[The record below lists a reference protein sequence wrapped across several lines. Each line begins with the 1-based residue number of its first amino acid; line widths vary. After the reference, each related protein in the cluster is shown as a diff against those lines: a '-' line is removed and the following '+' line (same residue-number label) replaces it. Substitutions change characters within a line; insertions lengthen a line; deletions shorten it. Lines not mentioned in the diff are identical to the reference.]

1 MEFIWVSLPH
11 RIGLRF
17 RRDSVIRLEEKRM
30 DRYRILTLDGGG
42 AWALIEVM
50 ALIDLYGAD
59 TTGHQVLRD
68 FDMVAA
74 NSGGSIVLG
83 GLVEDLTLQK
93 MLDFFQS
100 EDKRKSIFVRK
111 SLHLPGLEKYVT
123 TEKLSGLR
131 NAFPNRCDI
140 PLHEVAKDIPGRNS
154 GKPVHLLIAGFNYD
168 RSRGEF
174 FRSADATR
182 PGWGIGDPSTYS
194 LAECIHASSNAP
206 IRYFDRPAEFLTQ
219 PGKHYW
225 DGAISGSN
233 NPILIAVTEAL
244 VLGQAPLNLA
254 ALSIGTGGTFL
265 PFAPDGADPEPYY
278 QVIHPSS
285 LTTDLEK
292 IAGAILDDPPDVASF
307 MAHVMSGGP
316 PAAAVAPVDSSIVR
330 MNPMIAPVLNEEDQ
344 FVLPHG
350 MDDES
355 FENLVKLDMDAVEQE
370 QVDEIVN
377 FARLWLKGSI
387 SNQPVRAAV
396 DLTPEIGQGKYA
408 LAKAAWLQLT
418 QTP

>member
-1 MEFIWVSLPH
+1 ME
-11 RIGLRF
+11 
-17 RRDSVIRLEEKRM
+17 
-30 DRYRILTLDGGG
+30 RYRILTLDGGG

-50 ALIDLYGAD
+50 ALIDLYSAD
-59 TTGHQVLRD
+59 TTGHQVLGD

-83 GLVEDLTLQK
+83 GLVEDLSLQT
-93 MLDFFQS
+93 MLDFFLSQ
-100 EDKRKSIFVRK
+100 DKRQSIFVRK
-111 SLHLPGLEKYVT
+111 SLHLPSMEKYVT
-123 TEKLSGLR
+123 TGKLAGLR
-131 NAFPNRCDI
+131 AAFPKRCDV
-140 PLHEVAKDIPGRNS
+140 PLNKVAQDIPGHS

-168 RSRGEF
+168 RNRGEF
-174 FRSADATR
+174 FRSAPATR
-182 PGWGIGDPSTYS
+182 DGFGIGVPSTAT

-206 IRYFDRPAEFLTQ
+206 IRYFDRPAELPTQ
-219 PGKHYW
+219 PGSHYW

-244 VLGQAPLNLA
+244 VLGQPGLGLA

-265 PFAPDGADPEPYY
+265 PMAPENAAPEPYY
-278 QVIHPSS
+278 LTVHESC

-307 MAHVMSGGP
+307 VAHVMSGGP
-316 PAAAVAPVDSSIVR
+316 PAGAVAPVDSSIVR
-330 MNPMIAPVLNEEDQ
+330 LNPMIAPVVNEDDE

-350 MDDES
+350 MDAES
-355 FENLVKLDMDAVEQE
+355 FENLVKLDMDAVEQD

-387 SNQPVRAAV
+387 SNQPVRAAA
-396 DLTPEIGQGKYA
+396 DLTPVIGQGKYA
-408 LAKAAWLQLT
+408 QGKDAWNKLAAM
-418 QTP
+418 PF

>member
-1 MEFIWVSLPH
+1 MA
-11 RIGLRF
+11 
-17 RRDSVIRLEEKRM
+17 
-30 DRYRILTLDGGG
+30 RYRILTLDGGG

-50 ALIDLYGAD
+50 TLIDLYGAD
-59 TTGHQVLRD
+59 ATGHQVLSD

-83 GLVEDLTLQK
+83 GLVENLSLQD
-93 MLDFFQS
+93 MLNFFLSQ
-100 EDKRKSIFVRK
+100 DKRESVFVK
-111 SLHLPGLEKYVT
+111 KGLHLPGLEKYIT
-123 TEKLSGLR
+123 SGKLTGLCA
-131 NAFPNRCDI
+131 AFKDRCDV
-140 PLHEVAKDIPGRNS
+140 PLNEVALDIPGHSS

-182 PGWGIGDPSTYS
+182 KGWGDGASSTAT

-206 IRYFDRPAEFLTQ
+206 IRYFDRPAEFPSQ

-233 NPILIAVTEAL
+233 NPILVAVTEAL
-244 VLGQAPLNLA
+244 VLGQLPKNLA
-254 ALSIGTGGTFL
+254 ALSLGTGGTFL
-265 PFAPDGADPEPYY
+265 PFAPDGADPEPFY
-278 QVIHPSS
+278 QVMHESS
-285 LTTDLEK
+285 FTTDLEK

-316 PAAAVAPVDSSIVR
+316 PADSDSPVDSSIVR
-330 MNPMIAPVLNEEDQ
+330 MNPMIAPVLSAEGE

-350 MDDES
+350 MDDDS
-355 FENLVKLDMDAVEQE
+355 FETLLKLDLDAVEQD

-377 FARLWLKGSI
+377 FARLWLKGSV
-387 SNQPVRAAV
+387 SNQPVRMAG
-396 DLTPEIGQGKYA
+396 DLTPEIGQSKYA
-408 LAKAAWLQLT
+408 QAKAAWQLLKG
-418 QTP
+418 

>member
-1 MEFIWVSLPH
+1 MS
-11 RIGLRF
+11 
-17 RRDSVIRLEEKRM
+17 
-30 DRYRILTLDGGG
+30 RYRILTLDGGG

-59 TTGHQVLRD
+59 TTGHEVLRD

-74 NSGGSIVLG
+74 NSGGGIVLG
-83 GLVEDLTLQK
+83 GLVEDLSLQT
-93 MLDFFQS
+93 MLDFFLSQ
-100 EDKRKSIFVRK
+100 DKRQSIFVRK
-111 SLHLPGLEKYVT
+111 SLHLPGMEKYIT
-123 TEKLSGLR
+123 AGKLTGLR
-131 NAFPNRCDI
+131 AAFPKRCDV
-140 PLHEVAKDIPGRNS
+140 PLNEVAQDIPGHS
-154 GKPVHLLIAGFNYD
+154 GKAVHLLIAGFNYD
-168 RSRGEF
+168 RNRGEF

-182 PGWGIGDPSTYS
+182 PGWGIGAPSTAT

-206 IRYFDRPAEFLTQ
+206 IRYFDRPAELPTQ
-219 PGKHYW
+219 PGSHYW

-244 VLGQAPLNLA
+244 VLGQPAQGLA

-265 PFAPDGADPEPYY
+265 PMAPENADPSEPYY
-278 QVIHPSS
+278 LTIHESS

-316 PAAAVAPVDSSIVR
+316 PVAAVAPVDSSIVR
-330 MNPMIAPVLNEEDQ
+330 LNPMIAPVLNEESE

-350 MDDES
+350 MDADS
-355 FENLVKLDMDAVEQE
+355 FENLVKLDMDAVEQD

-387 SNQPVRAAV
+387 SNQPVRAAA

-408 LAKAAWLQLT
+408 QGKLAWSQLI
-418 QTP
+418 QMP

>member
-1 MEFIWVSLPH
+1 MA
-11 RIGLRF
+11 
-17 RRDSVIRLEEKRM
+17 
-30 DRYRILTLDGGG
+30 RYRILTLDGGG
-42 AWALIEVM
+42 AWAVIEAM
-50 ALIDLYGAD
+50 TLIDLYGAD
-59 TTGHQVLRD
+59 TTGHEVLSD

-83 GLVEDLTLQK
+83 GLVENLTLQQ
-93 MLDFFQS
+93 MLDFFLSQS
-100 EDKRKSIFVRK
+100 KRESVFVK
-111 SLHLPGLEKYVT
+111 KGLHLPGLEKYIT
-123 TEKLSGLR
+123 ADKLTGLQAAFEKR
-131 NAFPNRCDI
+131 RDV
-140 PLHEVAKDIPGRNS
+140 PLNEVALDIPGHSS

-182 PGWGIGDPSTYS
+182 KGWGDGASSTAT

-206 IRYFDRPAEFLTQ
+206 IRYFDRPAEFPTQ

-244 VLGQAPLNLA
+244 VLGQLPKNLA
-254 ALSIGTGGTFL
+254 ALSLGTGGTFL
-265 PFAPDGADPEPYY
+265 PFAPENADPDEPFY
-278 QVIHPSS
+278 QVMHPSS
-285 LTTDLEK
+285 FTTDLEK

-316 PAAAVAPVDSSIVR
+316 PADLDPPVDSSIVR
-330 MNPMIAPVLNEEDQ
+330 MNPMIAPVMSAEGE

-350 MDDES
+350 MDDDS
-355 FENLVKLDMDAVEQE
+355 FETLVKLDLDAVEQE

-377 FARLWLKGSI
+377 FARLWLKGSV
-387 SNQPVRAAV
+387 SNQPVRMAS
-396 DLTPEIGQGKYA
+396 DLTPEIGQAKYA
-408 LAKAAWLQLT
+408 QAKAAWLQLT
-418 QTP
+418 GEN